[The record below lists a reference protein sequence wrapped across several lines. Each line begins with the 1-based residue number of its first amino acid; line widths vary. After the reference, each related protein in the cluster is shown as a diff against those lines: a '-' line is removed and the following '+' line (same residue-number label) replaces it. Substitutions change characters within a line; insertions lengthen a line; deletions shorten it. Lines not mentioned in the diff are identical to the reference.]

1 MPIQFAPIYTRLAEL
16 GEPYALP
23 ADWSWV
29 GVDPDC
35 RQLPEAVAFRALEK
49 EFPAE
54 DLLTSGVARQADGKL
69 ALSPD
74 LMADEPGFI
83 VLHNDAGDAFD
94 VATAGGCLYGGA
106 PALRMHLDRATK
118 QALQAPDCPW
128 MYGLMYGCF
137 SIADT
142 VLLLAPGV
150 AAAPAAR
157 LDSLSLAG
165 LQRLLWLVG
174 GRATKDIEKVQV
186 GLRVDELGDPATA
199 ANVDPH
205 NSPLFSLRLL
215 AGSLARCTAEGPE
228 ALLPV

>member
-1 MPIQFAPIYTRLAEL
+1 MPVKFAPIYTRLADL

-29 GVDPDC
+29 KVDPDC

-94 VATAGGCLYGGA
+94 VATAGGCLYGGG
-106 PALRMHLDRATK
+106 PGLRKHLDRATQK
-118 QALQAPDCPW
+118 TPQAPGRPP
-128 MYGLMYGCF
+128 MYGFMYGC
-137 SIADT
+137 
-142 VLLLAPGV
+142 
-150 AAAPAAR
+150 
-157 LDSLSLAG
+157 LS
-165 LQRLLWLVG
+165 
-174 GRATKDIEKVQV
+174 
-186 GLRVDELGDPATA
+186 
-199 ANVDPH
+199 
-205 NSPLFSLRLL
+205 
-215 AGSLARCTAEGPE
+215 
-228 ALLPV
+228 

>member
-1 MPIQFAPIYTRLAEL
+1 MPVKFAPIYTRLAEL

-35 RQLPEAVAFRALEK
+35 GQRAWVGRDPDGRQLPEAVAFRALEK

-128 MYGLMYGCF
+128 MYDLMFGCF
-137 SIADT
+137 SMADT
-142 VLLLAPGV
+142 VLLRSLGL
-150 AAAPAAR
+150 AAAPAAM
-157 LDSLSLAG
+157 LDSLTLAG

-174 GRATKDIEKVQV
+174 GRAAKDIEKVQV
-186 GLRVDELGDPATA
+186 GPRGDEPRDRGTRPQ
-199 ANVDPH
+199 
-205 NSPLFSLRLL
+205 
-215 AGSLARCTAEGPE
+215 
-228 ALLPV
+228 